1 MATKSPSS
9 SVFVFDYSKHGSVPT
24 DSECRP
30 QHRCHGHDSEGY
42 GLCWNPH
49 EEGQLLSGS
58 DDQKICLWD
67 IRESGVDVQP
77 MQTRRGHTSVV
88 EDVAWH
94 RHHANLFGS
103 VGDDKQLLL
112 WDPRDST
119 AAPTHR
125 VENAHDSDINSIAFN
140 PYSEFLFATGSLDN
154 TVGLWDLRNLKQ
166 KLHVF
171 EGHSDGVYQ
180 VSWSPHNETI
190 LASSSSDRRVQVRRP
205 VLCECLRA
213 VLFILMSVMKRATS
227 S

>member
-1 MATKSPSS
+1 MSKIDVKIKINHDGEVNRARVMPQNKFIVATKSPSS

-112 WDPRDST
+112 WDPRDSNQD
-119 AAPTHR
+119 PTHR
-125 VENAHDSDINSIAFN
+125 VRWTTKTIS
-140 PYSEFLFATGSLDN
+140 P
-154 TVGLWDLRNLKQ
+154 TVFTLSSWCSTLLY
-166 KLHVF
+166 HC
-171 EGHSDGVYQ
+171 
-180 VSWSPHNETI
+180 VSRTSPRLT
-190 LASSSSDRRVQVRRP
+190 P
-205 VLCECLRA
+205 
-213 VLFILMSVMKRATS
+213 FIPCPA
-227 S
+227 